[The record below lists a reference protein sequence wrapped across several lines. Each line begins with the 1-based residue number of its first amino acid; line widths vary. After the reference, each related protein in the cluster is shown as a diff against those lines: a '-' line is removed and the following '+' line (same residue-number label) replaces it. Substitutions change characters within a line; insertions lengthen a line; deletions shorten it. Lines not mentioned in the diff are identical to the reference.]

1 MEERGGA
8 MLVAAL
14 HKRGGEEEV
23 VHDASPSDKPRLEW
37 GEEIID
43 VLLEPF
49 HRDLGC
55 NLGGTIL

>member
-1 MEERGGA
+1 